1 MACFGNDLT
10 FDTRVSN
17 TQNPAPL
24 VGVGFLYGLIG
35 YDTIRVMKIVSNGK
49 LLWVAGGRD
58 YHVRTRVSSVLRG
71 YADDGW
77 TLITGAAPGAD
88 LLAEDLWREWQAP
101 YVGIPAQWDR
111 DGKPAGVVR
120 NRVIGHLD
128 PDLLIAFPGG
138 RGTRDAIN
146 VAAER
151 QISWLVET
159 E

>member
-1 MACFGNDLT
+1 M
-10 FDTRVSN
+10 R
-17 TQNPAPL
+17 
-24 VGVGFLYGLIG
+24 IE
-35 YDTIRVMKIVSNGK
+35 SNGK

-58 YHVRTRVSSVLRG
+58 YETIQTRVMNMSEVLRG

-88 LLAEDLWREWQAP
+88 LAAEHLWRKWQAP
-101 YVGIPAQWDR
+101 YIGVPAQWDK
-111 DGKPAGVVR
+111 DGRAAGPLR
-120 NRVIGHLD
+120 NRVIGRCD

-138 RGTRDAIN
+138 RGTRDAVD

-159 E
+159 Q